1 MKNQKRLLNEL
12 VLLEST
18 ILLALIV
25 IDNLSSKKMVIK
37 ELKKDYLNDLKRA
50 LKDAEHNEDFE
61 TCIDLKN
68 KIDQIENNGITSTA
82 N

>member
-18 ILLALIV
+18 LLLALIV

-68 KIDQIENNGITSTA
+68 KIDQIEKNGITSTA

>member
-18 ILLALIV
+18 LLLALIV
-25 IDNLSSKKMVIK
+25 IDNLSSNKMVIK

-50 LKDAEHNEDFE
+50 LKYAEHKEDFE

-68 KIDQIENNGITSTA
+68 KIDQIEKNGITSTA